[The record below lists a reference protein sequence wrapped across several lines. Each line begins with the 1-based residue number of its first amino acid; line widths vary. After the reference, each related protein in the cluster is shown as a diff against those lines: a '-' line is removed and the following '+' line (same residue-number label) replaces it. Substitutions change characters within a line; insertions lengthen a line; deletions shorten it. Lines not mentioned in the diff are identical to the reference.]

1 MRLQPSIT
9 NALGVFAASA
19 MLLICGE
26 VSAQTIIP
34 LDQGRFVSNEQV
46 NAPQCSGDVFFDGEA
61 AAGFEPFDAFLETQH
76 GCDSGFAGATA
87 GQQSQIDPASMTASG
102 TATSEAQ
109 GPVPGVVHAFG
120 ISYFEVT
127 FELPS
132 LSSFALDGRMT
143 AGSFPDAN
151 VLTGVLA
158 RLWEGRIGD
167 VLLFEQSV
175 EPPPGG
181 GTNNQALEAAGT
193 LEPGVYTLD
202 VQAGSFMDNDVPPSR
217 LGQASFDF
225 TFEVAAACPW
235 DLDDSGDV
243 GVKDLLILLGT
254 WGPCPPK
261 GDCPA
266 DFDDSGDVAVKDLL
280 SLLGNWGEC
289 P

>member
-1 MRLQPSIT
+1 
-9 NALGVFAASA
+9 

-46 NAPQCSGDVFFDGEA
+46 NAPQCTGDFFFDGEA
-61 AAGFEPFDAFLETQH
+61 AVGFEPFDAFVETQH

-102 TATSEAQ
+102 TATSEAH
-109 GPVPGVVHAFG
+109 GPVPGHAHAFG
-120 ISYFEVT
+120 ISHFVVT

-132 LSSFALDGRMT
+132 ASRFALDGTMT
-143 AGSFPDAN
+143 AGSLPDAN
-151 VLTGVLA
+151 VGAIVLA
-158 RLWEGRIGD
+158 RLWEGRIGG
-167 VLLFEQSV
+167 VLLFEQFI

-181 GTNNQALEAAGT
+181 GTNKQALEAAGT

-202 VQAGSFMDNDVPPSR
+202 VQAGTFIEGLEVPPSR
-217 LGQASFDF
+217 SGQASFDF

-235 DLDDSGDV
+235 DLDNNNDVGVKDLLFLLGTWGPCPKKGNCPADFDDSGDV
-243 GVKDLLILLGT
+243 GVKDLL
-254 WGPCPPK
+254 
-261 GDCPA
+261 
-266 DFDDSGDVAVKDLL
+266 V
-280 SLLGNWGEC
+280 LLGNWGPC